1 MKSKTKAKSKPSTK
15 RTADLRPIKQI
26 TPRTGDTKYMGDE
39 PMWAEMPAPDRR
51 KMAQTWAFCWYNY
64 YFTVKDAKQ
73 FTVDWMSRREFG
85 VTDVRHVSQTND
97 RDFPTTLG
105 WLCRMS
111 LVGWQF
117 DERDGRYVADGIAKL
132 LERAGTEAEAK
143 PADAA
148 AKPNIQDHLRRKMRE
163 AAGEIEGMFDDML
176 AQGGRM
182 TTDFKPMNIM
192 REANVAAQ
200 MVGEIAEHWQQVRDE
215 LAEVSAGRDAE
226 LVEAY
231 RVFNKLTIRNMIRFA
246 DQVIADCA
254 SYVQVK
260 KVERKPRKKKPVSP
274 ERLTARFKYL
284 REFAELGLKSVPVT
298 DLVNA
303 QEAWFYDTKRR
314 KLIYVVHEDTTGSFS
329 VKGSSLI
336 GFDPTASVRKT
347 LRKPKEQIKALMA
360 VGAPAARKVFREI
373 RSTETKFNGRGNEH
387 MILLRVR

>member
-1 MKSKTKAKSKPSTK
+1 MKTKSKSKTEA
-15 RTADLRPIKQI
+15 RPIKQL

-39 PMWAEMPAPDRR
+39 PMWPDMPTPERR

-64 YFTVKDAKQ
+64 YFSAKDAKQ
-73 FTVDWMSRREFG
+73 FAVDWMGRQGCG
-85 VTDVRHVSQTND
+85 VSDVRKVAQTAD

-105 WLCRMS
+105 WLCRMN

-117 DERDGRYVADGIAKL
+117 DERDGRYVADGIARL
-132 LERAGTEAEAK
+132 QAAATPEANEK
-143 PADAA
+143 PAEAA
-148 AKPNIQDHLRRKMRE
+148 AKPNIQDHLRRKVRE
-163 AAGEIEGMFDDML
+163 AGGKIEGMFDDML

-182 TTDFKPMNIM
+182 TQDFRPMNIM
-192 REANVAAQ
+192 REDNVAAQ
-200 MVGEIAEHWQQVRDE
+200 MVGEIADHWQTVRDE
-215 LAEVSAGRDAE
+215 LVAVTAGSDPD

-231 RVFNKLTIRNMIRFA
+231 RGFNKLTIRNMVRFA

-303 QEAWFYDTKRR
+303 QEAWLYDTKRR
-314 KLIYVVHEDTTGSFS
+314 KLIYVVHEDLTGSFS

-347 LRKPKEQIKALMA
+347 LRKPKEQLKAIMSG
-360 VGAPAARKVFREI
+360 GAPAARKVFKEI
-373 RSTETKFNGRGNEH
+373 RSTETKFNGRGNEN
-387 MILLRVR
+387 IVILRVR